1 MTEFKVDVT
10 KLPPA
15 LRAQIDSV
23 LKEIHQRNRICLVD
37 HVLFAESHRE
47 TMHNVADA
55 VHKDSQLDVHE
66 MRDIIK
72 AAVVSYACND
82 LIQGAEKFITM
93 MAFTASWAEKLELIR
108 LASAESKHTK
118 Q

>member
-23 LKEIHQRNRICLVD
+23 LREIHQRNRILLVD

-47 TMHNVADA
+47 TIHKVADL
-55 VHKDSQLDVHE
+55 VYEDSQLNVHE

-72 AAVVSYACND
+72 AAVVSYACD
-82 LIQGAEKFITM
+82 DVIIGAEKFITM
-93 MAFTASWAEKLELIR
+93 MSFTASWAEKLELIR
-108 LASAESKHTK
+108 LASRESENTK